1 MDDLKH
7 DIEKYLRG
15 ELSSSEMHQ
24 LEKRALD
31 DPFLTDALEGASMIS
46 SDELSA
52 DLVSLRKKI
61 QQRIEPEKKSISLWY
76 WPLRIA
82 AGLLILIVSGYI
94 IFTLTDQN
102 STTQQL
108 ALNKT
113 ESNAPKESPV
123 VSQSADSIQPSALSK
138 EETAIKKEPA
148 IKEPAIVD
156 FKDRKAT
163 ASVRKETAR
172 QPMEP
177 LKLEESIASGDVAS
191 APVTVSEPS
200 PVESVQ
206 EEAEIASVSEP
217 KQVQRHDDAYRQAD
231 KKKMQ
236 TEKPVVSVEPAAG
249 RAAILKKSPSRVLH
263 GKVTDAEDGTVMP
276 GVNVIVKG
284 TTKATV
290 TDAEGNYQLSLND
303 STKDELLFSFVGMQN
318 QEVPISVADSV
329 NVQLSPDYASLSEV
343 VVVGYASQ
351 NEGVVK
357 EGENTYQVATPE
369 GGRKAYKTYLVSNMK
384 YPQMAIENKI
394 EGKVT
399 VQFIVDTSGVL
410 SDFRVI
416 KGIGF
421 GCDQEVMRLIKE
433 GPKWSA
439 TKRNDVPLK
448 SKVKVRLKFKLP
460 Q

>member
-1 MDDLKH
+1 VWIRMDDLKH

-15 ELSSSEMHQ
+15 ELSSSEMHK
-24 LEKRALD
+24 LEKKALD
-31 DPFLTDALEGASMIS
+31 DPFLADALEGASMLS
-46 SDELSA
+46 TDEFSD
-52 DLVSLRKKI
+52 DLASLRKKI
-61 QQRIEPEKKSISLWY
+61 QQRTEPEKKVISLWY
-76 WPLRIA
+76 WPARIA
-82 AGLLILIVSGYI
+82 AGLLILVVSGYI

-102 STTQQL
+102 TTTQQL

-113 ESNAPKESPV
+113 ESNAPTESPV
-123 VSQSADSIQPSALSK
+123 ASQPMDTVQPSTLSKAEPDVIEDRKMAYRSGPETEYKSSELLRSK
-138 EETAIKKEPA
+138 EEEPA
-148 IKEPAIVD
+148 TI
-156 FKDRKAT
+156 T
-163 ASVRKETAR
+163 
-172 QPMEP
+172 
-177 LKLEESIASGDVAS
+177 SGDVVS
-191 APVTVSEPS
+191 PPVSVAEPS

-206 EEAEIASVSEP
+206 EEAETVASVPEQ
-217 KQVQRHDDAYRQAD
+217 KQIQQDSFYEKDEKAD
-231 KKKMQ
+231 KKKLLI
-236 TEKPVVSVEPAAG
+236 EKPTASVE
-249 RAAILKKSPSRVLH
+249 RLSERVASANRKTPLRILH
-263 GKVTDAEDGTVMP
+263 GKVTDVEDGTAIP

-284 TTKATV
+284 TNKATV

-318 QEVPISVADSV
+318 QEVLVPATDSV

-351 NEGVVK
+351 SEGVVK
-357 EGENTYQVATPE
+357 EGENTYQVAEPE
-369 GGRKAYKTYLVSNMK
+369 GGRKAYKTYLVTSMK

-399 VQFIVDTSGVL
+399 VQFVVDTSGSL
-410 SDFRVI
+410 GDFRVI

-421 GCDQEVMRLIKE
+421 GCDQEVIRLIKE

>member
-24 LEKRALD
+24 LEKRALN
-31 DPFLTDALEGASMIS
+31 DPFLADALEGASMIS
-46 SDELSA
+46 SDELSG
-52 DLVSLRKKI
+52 DLTSLRKKI

-102 STTQQL
+102 TTTQQL

-113 ESNAPKESPV
+113 ESNAPTESPV
-123 VSQSADSIQPSALSK
+123 VSQSADSVQPSVLSK
-138 EETAIKKEPA
+138 EKTS
-148 IKEPAIVD
+148 IKEEPPID
-156 FKDRKAT
+156 ELKDRKT
-163 ASVRKETAR
+163 TSSVRPETTH
-172 QPMEP
+172 QPTEP

-191 APVTVSEPS
+191 APVSEPA
-200 PVESVQ
+200 PIESVE
-206 EEAEIASVSEP
+206 EEAEIASVPEP
-217 KQVQRHDDAYRQAD
+217 KQIQRDNDAYRQAD

-236 TEKPVVSVEPAAG
+236 TEKPVVSVGPMAG
-249 RAAILKKSPSRVLH
+249 RAATLKKSPSRILH
-263 GKVTDAEDGTVMP
+263 GKVTDAEDGTGMP
-276 GVNVIVKG
+276 GVNVMVKG

-290 TDAEGNYQLSLND
+290 TDAEGNYQLSLSD
-303 STKDELLFSFVGMQN
+303 TTKDELQFSFVGMQN
-318 QEVPISVADSV
+318 QEVPVSAADSV

-343 VVVGYASQ
+343 VVVGYASLS
-351 NEGVVK
+351 EGVVK
-357 EGENTYQVATPE
+357 EGENIYQVATPE
-369 GGRKAYKTYLVSNMK
+369 GGRKAYKTYLVNSMK

-399 VQFIVDTSGVL
+399 IQFVVDTSGL
-410 SDFRVI
+410 LGDFRVI

-421 GCDQEVMRLIKE
+421 GCDQEVIRLIKE